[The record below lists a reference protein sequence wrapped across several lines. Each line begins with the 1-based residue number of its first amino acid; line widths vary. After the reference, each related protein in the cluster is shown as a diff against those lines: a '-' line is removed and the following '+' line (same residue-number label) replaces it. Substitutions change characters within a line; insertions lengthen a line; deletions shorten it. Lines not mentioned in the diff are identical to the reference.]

1 MSENIPRK
9 VVTTRLVKEWIANL
23 GDQVGKAA
31 INDRIDL
38 LKQGNFGDID
48 SVKSEPGLLEMRI
61 SVGPGYRVYFGEFG
75 GQVVVLVL
83 GGTKKSQRADMK
95 RAGAALRWLQDKAE
109 EEKSAKSAQAPAKTA
124 GKTQSIKGSKP

>member
-61 SVGPGYRVYFGEFG
+61 SVAPGYRIYFGEFG

-95 RAGAALRWLQDKAE
+95 RAGAALRWLQDKAA
-109 EEKSAKSAQAPAKTA
+109 EEKSAKPARDSAKNA
-124 GKTQSIKGSKP
+124 GKKIEKRK